1 MPRNAIAR
9 VKTAASLDPLTQS
22 EHEDEVIDWLEACGI
37 SDGWKLAPTLVGVG
51 LDTQWLD
58 TVVDQLPVSLL
69 GDVLVWLEMT
79 LTGVGLVSEIKQ
91 GATRISNL
99 VSAIKEYS
107 YMDQAPLQEIDV
119 HEGLENT
126 LTILGH
132 KLKPGVVVI
141 REYDT
146 RLPRIDAYGS
156 QLNQVWTNL
165 IDNAID
171 AMEGQGQIWLR
182 TAREEARIVVE
193 IADNGP
199 GIVPEI
205 QARMFEPF
213 FTTKDIGKGTGL
225 GLDIVRRIVV
235 GQHKGSIH
243 VSSQPG
249 NTRFQVRLPIEQSQ

>member
-1 MPRNAIAR
+1 MSIQLENLEVIRVKPFDALLTSSGRFYSTAQAPRKVRRSAEHLEKTFQTLPSLALKLHQQPLTPKQLTFLADLPRNAIAR

-107 YMDQAPLQEIDV
+107 YMNQAPL
-119 HEGLENT
+119 
-126 LTILGH
+126 
-132 KLKPGVVVI
+132 
-141 REYDT
+141 
-146 RLPRIDAYGS
+146 
-156 QLNQVWTNL
+156 
-165 IDNAID
+165 
-171 AMEGQGQIWLR
+171 
-182 TAREEARIVVE
+182 
-193 IADNGP
+193 
-199 GIVPEI
+199 
-205 QARMFEPF
+205 
-213 FTTKDIGKGTGL
+213 
-225 GLDIVRRIVV
+225 
-235 GQHKGSIH
+235 
-243 VSSQPG
+243 
-249 NTRFQVRLPIEQSQ
+249 